1 MANYHILEVGLA
13 GDQARVVFHIPVPN
27 ENNSAGMNLR
37 EALIQFRSFST
48 KVPFI
53 NPNEENLI
61 INGEIFELIES
72 VTFDPELTNAQKNQI
87 IKDRAIVLLQTF
99 PDKIRSILEFWGF
112 NGTVA

>member
-1 MANYHILEVGLA
+1 MADYHILEVGLA
-13 GDQARVVFHIPVPN
+13 GDQARIVFHISVPN
-27 ENNSAGMNLR
+27 ENNSAGVNLR
-37 EALIQFRSFST
+37 TALRQFRSLST

-53 NPNEENLI
+53 DQNEKDLI
-61 INGEIFELIES
+61 ADGEIFELVES

-112 NGTVA
+112 DGTAV